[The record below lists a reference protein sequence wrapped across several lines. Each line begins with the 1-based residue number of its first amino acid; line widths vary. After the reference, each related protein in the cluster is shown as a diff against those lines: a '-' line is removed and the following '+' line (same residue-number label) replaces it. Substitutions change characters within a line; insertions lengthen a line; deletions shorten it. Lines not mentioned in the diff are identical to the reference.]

1 MSAPRLRLLVNV
13 SLGLSLES
21 WIRESDHDAVF
32 VREIDP
38 RLSDAAILQQA
49 QQEDRIVVTMDKD
62 FGELVFRSRHPHRG
76 VLLLRFEEQS
86 ASASVPILSEI
97 LERHAA
103 RLQGSFAVYQ
113 NGHLRIRQR

>member
-1 MSAPRLRLLVNV
+1 MSAPRLRLLVDV
-13 SLGLSLES
+13 SLDLSLES
-21 WIRESDHDAVF
+21 WIRKS
-32 VREIDP
+32 
-38 RLSDAAILQQA
+38 
-49 QQEDRIVVTMDKD
+49 
-62 FGELVFRSRHPHRG
+62 GHPHRG
-76 VLLLRFEEQS
+76 VLLLRLEEQS

>member
-1 MSAPRLRLLVNV
+1 MLVDV

-21 WIRESDHDAVF
+21 WIRESGHDAVF

-38 RLSDAAILQQA
+38 RLSDSAILQQA
-49 QQEDRIVVTMDKD
+49 QQEDR
-62 FGELVFRSRHPHRG
+62 
-76 VLLLRFEEQS
+76 
-86 ASASVPILSEI
+86 ILSEI

-113 NGHLRIRQR
+113 NGHLRIRQPTSPSAVGVPRSPPSPFRNSAPPRRSHSASPPLAWD